1 MWQNLPKNMK
11 IMVVIIG
18 ISFVCGIGILLGK
31 YAGLPAQENTLV
43 ISQEEQLQKDESN
56 PIDTQKLTVPT
67 KIMVHVTGAVEN
79 PGLYELNSDSR
90 VQDAVILAKPT
101 IEADV
106 NLLNLAA
113 FLDDGQKLIV
123 PKIGDTEVA
132 SLNNS
137 LEQSENKININQA
150 NVQELVSLNGIGEV
164 IAARIIEY
172 RDNNGIFAKPEDL
185 LNVSGIGPKKLE
197 GFIAQIRVR

>member
-1 MWQNLPKNMK
+1 MWQSLPKNMK
-11 IMVVIIG
+11 LMVVIIG

-31 YAGLPAQENTLV
+31 YASLPAQENTLV
-43 ISQEEQLQKDESN
+43 ISQEGQLQKDESN
-56 PIDTQKLTVPT
+56 PIDNQKLAVPT

-79 PGLYELNSDSR
+79 PGLFELNSDSR
-90 VQDAVILAKPT
+90 VQDAVIIAKPT

-113 FLDDGQKLIV
+113 FLNDGQKLIV
-123 PKIGDTEVA
+123 PKIGDNEVA
-132 SLNNS
+132 SLNNG
-137 LEQSENKININQA
+137 LKQSENKININQA

-172 RDNNGIFAKPEDL
+172 RDNNGIFNKPEDL

-197 GFIAQIRVR
+197 GCIEQIRVR